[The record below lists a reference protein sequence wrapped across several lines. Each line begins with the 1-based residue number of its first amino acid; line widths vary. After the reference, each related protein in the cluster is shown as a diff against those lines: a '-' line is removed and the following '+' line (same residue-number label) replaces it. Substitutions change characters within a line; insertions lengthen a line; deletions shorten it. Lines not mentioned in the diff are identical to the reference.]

1 MVKLVGFRLPVRGVS
16 FMGEVGAEK
25 AWEPSKPCAV
35 AGRCRITGFTL
46 RDRFLTFLVG
56 SSGGGRRGGGI
67 EGTSERIKVCWW

>member
-16 FMGEVGAEK
+16 FIGEVGAEK
-25 AWEPSKPCAV
+25 AWELSKPCAV

-56 SSGGGRRGGGI
+56 SSGGEGGAGALK
-67 EGTSERIKVCWW
+67 GPRSE